1 MATINESTQEGMK
14 PKSNL
19 NEFDQEKA
27 QYFSTVF
34 NVESNDQMKLLRN
47 GIRKFAEN
55 ILIPMAPTVDRDAIF
70 SWETAK
76 ELAKINAWGIEIPE
90 KYGGA
95 QLDSLS
101 YAITIEEISR
111 ACASTGLNVSAHN
124 SLGVYPLIKW
134 GTIIQKEKY
143 LPDLAI
149 GKKIAGFA
157 MTEPNAGSDVR
168 RINCLA
174 KQIDKGFL
182 LNGSKIFVTNGGIAS
197 ILIVISQYK
206 TKNGNEGM
214 AAFILD
220 KNMEGYEIGKIE
232 EKMGMRGSST
242 TSIYFKDV
250 FIPDENILGPLS
262 DGFKI
267 AMQTL
272 DVGRL
277 GIAAQA
283 LGIAQA
289 AYEHSVKYSKER
301 IQFNKPISSFQGISF
316 KLAEMATK
324 LETARL
330 LVYKVAAMR
339 NISKNISKEVA
350 MSKYYSSKI
359 AREITQE
366 AIQIHGGYGYMKDLP
381 LERFYRDAKACEIY
395 EGTTEIMKMIISQQ
409 ILRGNM

>member
-1 MATINESTQEGMK
+1 MAIIKEKNPEEINDNSYSNKFTNDKTYNMV
-14 PKSNL
+14 PNL
-19 NEFDQEKA
+19 NFELNEQ
-27 QYFSTVF
+27 T
-34 NVESNDQMKLLRN
+34 KLLRY
-47 GIRKFAEN
+47 GMRKFAQD
-55 ILIPMAPTVDRDAIF
+55 ILLPFAPIVDREATF

-90 KYGGA
+90 RYGGA
-95 QLDSLS
+95 QLDSMS
-101 YAITIEEISR
+101 YAITIEEISKV
-111 ACASTGLNVSAHN
+111 CASTGLNVSAHN
-124 SLGVYPLIKW
+124 SLGVYPILKW
-134 GTIIQKEKY
+134 GTEGQKEKF
-143 LPDLAI
+143 LPDLAS

-168 RINCLA
+168 SINCLA
-174 KQIDKGFL
+174 KQLDKGFL

-197 ILIVISQYK
+197 ILIVISRYK
-206 TKNGNEGM
+206 TETGKEGM
-214 AAFILD
+214 VAFILD
-220 KNMEGYEIGKIE
+220 KNTDGYEIGKIE
-232 EKMGMRGSST
+232 DKMGMRGSST

-250 FIPDENILGPLS
+250 FIPNEQILGPLQ

-267 AMQTL
+267 AMQAL

-289 AYEHSVKYSKER
+289 AYEHSVEYSKER
-301 IQFNKPISSFQGISF
+301 IQFNKPIASFQAISF

-339 NISKNISKEVA
+339 DQCKNFSKEVA

-359 AREITQE
+359 AQEITQD

-381 LERFYRDAKACEIY
+381 LERYYRDAKACEIY
-395 EGTTEIMKMIISQQ
+395 EGTTEIMKMVISQQ
-409 ILRGNM
+409 ILRGNI

>member
-19 NEFDQEKA
+19 DEFDKEKA
-27 QYFSTVF
+27 QNFSTIF
-34 NVESNDQMKLLRN
+34 NVESNDQMKLLRY

-55 ILIPMAPTVDRDAIF
+55 ILIPMAPTVDREAIF

-134 GTIIQKEKY
+134 GTVIQKEKY

-197 ILIVISQYK
+197 ILIVISRYK
-206 TKNGNEGM
+206 TKNGKEGM

-250 FIPDENILGPLS
+250 FIPEENILGPLS

-395 EGTTEIMKMIISQQ
+395 EGTTEIMKIIISQQ

>member
-19 NEFDQEKA
+19 DEFDKEKA
-27 QYFSTVF
+27 QNFSTNF
-34 NVESNDQMKLLRN
+34 NVESNDQMKL
-47 GIRKFAEN
+47 IRKFAEN
-55 ILIPMAPTVDRDAIF
+55 ILMPMAPTVDREAIF

-134 GTIIQKEKY
+134 GTVIQKEKY

-197 ILIVISQYK
+197 ILIVISRYK
-206 TKNGNEGM
+206 TKNGKEGM

-250 FIPDENILGPLS
+250 FIPEENILGPLS

-339 NISKNISKEVA
+339 NIGKDFSKEVA

>member
-1 MATINESTQEGMK
+1 MATIKEITQKGMNI
-14 PKSNL
+14 KSDLSKFDKEKSQKISPNL
-19 NEFDQEKA
+19 NFEP
-27 QYFSTVF
+27 
-34 NVESNDQMKLLRN
+34 NDQLKLLRY
-47 GIRKFAEN
+47 GLRKFAEN
-55 ILIPMAPTVDRDAIF
+55 ILVPMAPIVDREAIF
-70 SWETAK
+70 SWKIAK

-95 QLDSLS
+95 NLDSVS

-111 ACASTGLNVSAHN
+111 ACASTGLNISAHN
-124 SLGVYPLIKW
+124 SLGVYPILKW
-134 GTIIQKEKY
+134 GTHIQKEKY
-143 LPDLAI
+143 LPDLAS

-157 MTEPNAGSDVR
+157 MTESNAGSDVR

-174 KQIDKGFL
+174 KQLDKGFL

-197 ILIVISQYK
+197 ILIVISRYK
-206 TKNGNEGM
+206 KKNGKEGM
-214 AAFILD
+214 ATFIID
-220 KNMEGYEIGKIE
+220 KNMDGYEIGKTE

-250 FIPDENILGPLS
+250 YIPDENILGPIS

-272 DVGRL
+272 DIGRL

-289 AYEHSVKYSKER
+289 AYEHSVEYAKR
-301 IQFNKPISSFQGISF
+301 RVQFNKPISSFQGISF

-339 NISKNISKEVA
+339 DQGKNFSKEVA

-381 LERFYRDAKACEIY
+381 LERYYRDAKACEIY